1 MAECDA
7 KKVVETV
14 QGGGEY
20 AMDTDAEVKLT
31 EEDLQIFTESKAGF
45 ISASDKGITVALN
58 TELTEELIA
67 EGIERELVS
76 KVQTLRKEAGFEVT
90 DRIRIYYRADGR
102 AKAALEAGAFGADV
116 LALSVE
122 EGSAEGYTRDV
133 DINGEKVTLTL
144 VKN

>member
-67 EGIERELVS
+67 E
-76 KVQTLRKEAGFEVT
+76 
-90 DRIRIYYRADGR
+90 IRRRWFPGPDA
-102 AKAALEAGAFGADV
+102 
-116 LALSVE
+116 E
-122 EGSAEGYTRDV
+122 EGSG
-133 DINGEKVTLTL
+133 L
-144 VKN
+144 